1 MKKLTFS
8 DRTNLLADYAMGQP
22 VSTLAKTYG
31 LHKDYVR
38 RVAMLAGVKHGA
50 DAYSPHTKAAVPD
63 AALADPERPA
73 EAPAFTRRCAN
84 KDCIERFV
92 PVNSQHRFHETAC
105 GASTNLWTWDEVL
118 REEGSLLPSSNT
130 FDLAKRAFGQKN
142 RVLRQLQE
150 RTSLNEYIANEVRT
164 YYEDNPEYRW
174 PSVPKV
180 KSDPPMRPSRGERVV
195 LVQLSDWQIGKLEEG
210 IGVDEMRVRVERIKG
225 AVRSVVE
232 RQRAAGYSVKK
243 VVNSWGGDM
252 IEGCV
257 PAGSL
262 VDTQNGPKPIE
273 TIVAGDL
280 VWAHSDSGFAL
291 RRVEAAEMTGI
302 DRIYTIR
309 STERTIR
316 ANAEHPILVRRRH
329 ETSGDPRPSRHRFEV
344 RHEYVRAADIR
355 VGDLLCISDALPDV
369 GESLLPVEMFEFLGF
384 FTGDG
389 CLTRGKKTPNG
400 VYLSHE
406 SGAPYMGHYAA
417 VCSRLFS
424 NEKGPVKVGLNESGS
439 RFHSTLA
446 AKLLVDLGV
455 DHPARKK
462 RIPEF
467 VFRASLE
474 QRRAYLRGYLDADGT
489 VNTLGQ
495 IVYASVNR
503 DLMEDVRHLAI
514 SVGLLASRVKSQDR
528 TCPLPQGGSMESTIY
543 TVNCGSP
550 DLNATIGSHTPKYIE
565 RWAAKAGTRR
575 VRQYPVCDKGRIIEP
590 PAGTRYSKVQ
600 EVSLSELAE
609 PVYNLTVADDH
620 TYIVDGVVTH
630 NCYIYGG
637 QNVNGLDRTGNT
649 HRLVTQVRVAATWMA
664 ELAMDEASYVEEVQ
678 NYDVPG
684 NHGRTN
690 GRNDFSDPKDNFDS
704 LAAYIAEILTAQES
718 RISWEHYDDWWGSFD
733 ILGHRFVSFHGDQ
746 WRGPFQKLEELLP
759 KWVTGNVF
767 GSLARPEVV
776 LTHHRHDL
784 ATLRVGGI
792 QVVQN
797 GTIDGGS
804 GWYLRAFGKSSPPAQ
819 MIHVVSERRATESLW
834 PVDFS

>member
-252 IEGCV
+252 IEGC
-257 PAGSL
+257 
-262 VDTQNGPKPIE
+262 
-273 TIVAGDL
+273 
-280 VWAHSDSGFAL
+280 
-291 RRVEAAEMTGI
+291 
-302 DRIYTIR
+302 
-309 STERTIR
+309 
-316 ANAEHPILVRRRH
+316 
-329 ETSGDPRPSRHRFEV
+329 
-344 RHEYVRAADIR
+344 
-355 VGDLLCISDALPDV
+355 
-369 GESLLPVEMFEFLGF
+369 
-384 FTGDG
+384 
-389 CLTRGKKTPNG
+389 
-400 VYLSHE
+400 
-406 SGAPYMGHYAA
+406 
-417 VCSRLFS
+417 
-424 NEKGPVKVGLNESGS
+424 
-439 RFHSTLA
+439 
-446 AKLLVDLGV
+446 
-455 DHPARKK
+455 
-462 RIPEF
+462 
-467 VFRASLE
+467 
-474 QRRAYLRGYLDADGT
+474 
-489 VNTLGQ
+489 
-495 IVYASVNR
+495 
-503 DLMEDVRHLAI
+503 
-514 SVGLLASRVKSQDR
+514 
-528 TCPLPQGGSMESTIY
+528 
-543 TVNCGSP
+543 
-550 DLNATIGSHTPKYIE
+550 
-565 RWAAKAGTRR
+565 
-575 VRQYPVCDKGRIIEP
+575 
-590 PAGTRYSKVQ
+590 
-600 EVSLSELAE
+600 
-609 PVYNLTVADDH
+609 
-620 TYIVDGVVTH
+620 
-630 NCYIYGG
+630 YIYGG

-784 ATLRVGGI
+784 ATIRVGGI